1 MGSAYVVAQKSRLA
15 DGAGLGS
22 CSLQVHACHEIPHVP
37 WLQSSASEDLIKM
50 TAHGGLWLLR
60 IQLEPEL

>member
-15 DGAGLGS
+15 DGAGSGS
-22 CSLQVHACHEIPHVP
+22 CSLQVHACREIPHVE
-37 WLQSSASEDLIKM
+37 WIQSRASEELIKM

-60 IQLEPEL
+60 LQVEP